1 MTGVLMR
8 IVLDLLITFGSKVIF
23 SFTILI
29 LPTNKQ
35 GSLCHLLES
44 SLVSF
49 FGVLTVPLERISTSF
64 VRFIDLF
71 QE

>member
-8 IVLDLLITFGSKVIF
+8 IVLDLLITFGRKVIF
-23 SFTILI
+23 FTILI

-35 GSLCHLLES
+35 ESLCHLLES

-49 FGVLTVPLERISTSF
+49 FGILVVPLERISTSF

>member
-23 SFTILI
+23 FTILI

-49 FGVLTVPLERISTSF
+49 FGILTVPLERISTSF